1 MFDNK
6 NHYKLRTE
14 ENDGAIYYYV
24 LFVDGQGVRRK
35 IEVSEDIYQAL
46 ESSHREEESLARKQ
60 RKYIERS
67 ELMDETLYNRA
78 MVRPLPLDE
87 HVWHNILL
95 ERVQHALGSL
105 SAKQKKRFMLYQQG
119 FTYQEIAEVEGCT
132 LQAIEKSVKAAK
144 HTLNFCMESG

>member
-14 ENDGAIYYYV
+14 EMDGTTYYYV
-24 LFVDGQGVRRK
+24 LFVDGQGVRK
-35 IEVSEDIYQAL
+35 KLEVSKEVYLAL
-46 ESSHREEESLARKQ
+46 ESSHREEESLARKE

-87 HVWHNILL
+87 RVWRNILL
-95 ERVQHALGSL
+95 EQVEQAIGRL

-119 FTYQEIAEVEGCT
+119 FTYQEIAEMEGCT

-144 HTLNFCMESG
+144 STLNFFS